1 MWWTHG
7 SDCCRGWAI
16 SVVKPRGKAELV
28 AELRAVRARVAELE
42 RHAAESKHAAEAAR
56 ALAQVVREFVGA
68 RDLAQATERVAWTV
82 VQFFGVHQ
90 SLLFRLE
97 PPRLRWS
104 AWPPPAR
111 AHPRSGSGGRCR
123 LELAWQAWRSRK
135 ADRSTP
141 LICSQILGS
150 RSPNGSSGVS
160 GRKASGRCSRFR

>member
-16 SVVKPRGKAELV
+16 SVVKPKGKAELV

-97 PPRLRWS
+97 PTS
-104 AWPPPAR
+104 ASLVCVAAAGEGSPEKWVGWTLPAGAGVAGLAGLGGRPSYSPALLPGSPVTPPPR
-111 AHPRSGSGGRCR
+111 
-123 LELAWQAWRSRK
+123 
-135 ADRSTP
+135 
-141 LICSQILGS
+141 
-150 RSPNGSSGVS
+150 GV
-160 GRKASGRCSRFR
+160 